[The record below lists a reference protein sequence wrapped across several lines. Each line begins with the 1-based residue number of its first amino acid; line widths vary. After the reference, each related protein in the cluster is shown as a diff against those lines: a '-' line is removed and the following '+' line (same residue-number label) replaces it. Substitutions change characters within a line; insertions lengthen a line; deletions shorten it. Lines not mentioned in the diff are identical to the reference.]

1 MLSAQFPVPSAGT
14 RSSARIRRSFS
25 TVLRRPAERD
35 GSDNCDYVPSSPL
48 LSWLDGEVCYN
59 TVGGPCGC

>member
-1 MLSAQFPVPSAGT
+1 MSAQFPVPSAGT